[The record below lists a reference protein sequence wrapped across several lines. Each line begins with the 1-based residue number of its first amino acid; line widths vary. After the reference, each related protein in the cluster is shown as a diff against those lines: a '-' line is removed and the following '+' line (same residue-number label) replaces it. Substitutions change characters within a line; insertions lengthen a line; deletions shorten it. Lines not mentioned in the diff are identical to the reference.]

1 MRGGGDGLMK
11 VKHTAEESSA
21 GSCIDGGQSASFES
35 KNLSKASRFAKHQ
48 LCQSQYVRCQIAKHV
63 QASERALPVNC

>member
-1 MRGGGDGLMK
+1 MK
-11 VKHTAEESSA
+11 VKRIAEESSA

-35 KNLSKASRFAKHQ
+35 ENLNKASGFAKHQ

-63 QASERALPVNC
+63 QASEHASPVNC